1 MSDSGPNQ
9 TIQVDVWSDV
19 ACPWCY
25 VGKRKL
31 ELGIQEF
38 TSANPQTNID
48 VVFHS
53 FQLDPSIPSDY
64 EGTHQQY
71 LVENKGFP
79 AEQIGVMHDRLA
91 GIGAAVG
98 LNYNFDQVQ
107 TTNTQLAHE
116 LMQFAKTL
124 GKQIE
129 LKERIMNAYFSL
141 GQHVGKVD
149 VLVGLAGQ
157 VGIDEAAARKVLV
170 ERTYRAEFEA
180 DVAQARE
187 FGISG
192 VPFFVIQN
200 KYGIEG
206 AQGPEMFVHAFET
219 VQAELADSAPR
230 LNEAEA

>member
-1 MSDSGPNQ
+1 MSESAGAQ

-31 ELGIQEF
+31 ELGISQF
-38 TSANPQTNID
+38 TAANPQTNID

-53 FQLDPSIPSDY
+53 FQLDPNIPVDY
-64 EGTHQQY
+64 QGTHQQY
-71 LVENKGFP
+71 LVEKKGFP
-79 AEQIGVMHDRLA
+79 AEQIGVMHERLA

-116 LMQFAKTL
+116 LLQYAKTI

-129 LKERIMNAYFSL
+129 LKEQIMNAYFSQ
-141 GQHVGKVD
+141 GQHVGQVD
-149 VLVGLAGQ
+149 VLVSLAGQ
-157 VGIDEAAARKVLV
+157 VGIDEAAAREVL
-170 ERTYRAEFEA
+170 ERRTYRDAFEA
-180 DVAQARE
+180 DVSQARE

-219 VQAELADSAPR
+219 VQSELAGKQPELS
-230 LNEAEA
+230 EAEA

>member
-1 MSDSGPNQ
+1 MSQNRDDRNPS
-9 TIQVDVWSDV
+9 IQVDVWSDV

-38 TSANPQTNID
+38 TAVNPNTNID

-53 FQLDPSIPSDY
+53 FQLDPTIPVDY

-71 LVENKGFP
+71 LVEKKGFP
-79 AEQIGVMHDRLA
+79 ANQIDVMHERLA
-91 GIGAAVG
+91 GIGASVG
-98 LNYNFDQVQ
+98 LEYHFEDVQ

-116 LMQFAKTL
+116 LLQYAKTL
-124 GKQIE
+124 GLQLA
-129 LKERIMNAYFSL
+129 LKERIMQAYFSQ
-141 GQHVGKVD
+141 GKHVGKVD
-149 VLVGLAGQ
+149 VLVELAAE
-157 VGIDEAAARKVLV
+157 VGIDPVAARQVLE
-170 ERTYRAEFEA
+170 ERSYRDAFDA

-187 FGISG
+187 FGIGG

-206 AQGPEMFVHAFET
+206 AQGPEMFVHAFQT
-219 VQAELADSAPR
+219 VQAER
-230 LNEAEA
+230 LGIAVESN

>member
-1 MSDSGPNQ
+1 MSQNRDDRNPS
-9 TIQVDVWSDV
+9 IQVDVWSDV

-38 TSANPQTNID
+38 TAVNPNTNID

-53 FQLDPSIPSDY
+53 FQLDPTIPVDY

-71 LVENKGFP
+71 LVEKKGFP
-79 AEQIGVMHDRLA
+79 ANQIGVMHERLA
-91 GIGAAVG
+91 GIGASVG
-98 LNYNFDQVQ
+98 LEYHFEDVQ

-116 LMQFAKTL
+116 LLQYAKTL
-124 GKQIE
+124 GLQLA
-129 LKERIMNAYFSL
+129 LKERIMQAYFSQ
-141 GQHVGKVD
+141 GKHVGKVD
-149 VLVGLAGQ
+149 VLVELAAE
-157 VGIDEAAARKVLV
+157 VGIDPVAARQVLE
-170 ERTYRAEFEA
+170 ERSYRDAFDA

-187 FGISG
+187 FGIGG

-206 AQGPEMFVHAFET
+206 AQGPEMFVHAFQT
-219 VQAELADSAPR
+219 VQAER
-230 LNEAEA
+230 LGIAVESN

>member
-1 MSDSGPNQ
+1 MTNAAPSQN
-9 TIQVDVWSDV
+9 IQVDVWSDV

-38 TSANPQTNID
+38 TAANPQTNID

-53 FQLDPSIPSDY
+53 FQLDPSIPVDY

-79 AEQIGVMHDRLA
+79 ADKIGVMHERLA
-91 GIGAAVG
+91 GIGASVG
-98 LNYNFDQVQ
+98 LEYNFDAVQ

-116 LMQFAKTL
+116 LMQYAKTI
-124 GKQIE
+124 GKQIQ
-129 LKERIMNAYFSL
+129 LKEQIMNAYFTL
-141 GQHVGKVD
+141 GKHVGRVD
-149 VLVGLAGQ
+149 VLVELAGK
-157 VGIDEAAARKVLV
+157 VGIDGAAAREVL
-170 ERTYRAEFEA
+170 ENRTYRDAFDA
-180 DVAQARE
+180 DVAQARA

-219 VQAELADSAPR
+219 VQAELASAS
-230 LNEAEA
+230 AEAK

>member
-1 MSDSGPNQ
+1 MSQTAFSQ

-31 ELGIQEF
+31 ELGIQQFEA
-38 TSANPQTNID
+38 ANPQTNID

-53 FQLDPSIPSDY
+53 FQLDPNIPTDY
-64 EGTHQQY
+64 EGSHQQY

-98 LNYNFDQVQ
+98 LSYNFDQVQ

-149 VLVGLAGQ
+149 VLVALAGQ
-157 VGIDEAAARKVLV
+157 VGIDESAARRVLE
-170 ERTYRAEFEA
+170 ERTYRNAFEA

-219 VQAELADSAPR
+219 VQAELADTA
-230 LNEAEA
+230 LGQNQGEV